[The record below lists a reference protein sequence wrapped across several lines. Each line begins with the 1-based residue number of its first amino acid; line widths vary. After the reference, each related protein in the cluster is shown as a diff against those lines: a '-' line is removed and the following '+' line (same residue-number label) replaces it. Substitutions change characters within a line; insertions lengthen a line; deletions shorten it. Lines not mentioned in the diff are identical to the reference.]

1 MMKQYIEYKKLEEIK
16 PYQQN
21 PRKKINYDRVANSIR
36 EFGFNQPIVIDKHGV
51 IIVGHSRY
59 EASKILELE
68 QVPVIVADLS
78 PTKAKAYRIA
88 DNKTNEYSE
97 WDYGLLQKEFTDLL
111 DINYDL
117 NNLGF
122 EESALEDLITHSKEM
137 LPDSYNKE
145 TVADRIDNFIVQYN
159 IIFDNTDQQE
169 IWFKFLKALKEK
181 HPEQETIGERLTNFL
196 ERLDYGKS

>member
-1 MMKQYIEYKKLEEIK
+1 MTKQSIEYKDINDIK
-16 PYQQN
+16 PYFQN

-36 EFGFNQPIVIDKHGV
+36 EFGFNQPLVIDKQGV

-59 EASKILELE
+59 EASKMLELKE
-68 QVPVIVADLS
+68 VPVIVADLS
-78 PTKAKAYRIA
+78 VTKAKAYRIA

-122 EESALEDLITHSKEM
+122 EESALEDLITNTKEAI
-137 LPDSYNKE
+137 PDNFNKE

-169 IWFKFLKALKEK
+169 IFFKFLKVLKEK
-181 HPEQETIGERLTNFL
+181 NPEQETIGERLTNFI